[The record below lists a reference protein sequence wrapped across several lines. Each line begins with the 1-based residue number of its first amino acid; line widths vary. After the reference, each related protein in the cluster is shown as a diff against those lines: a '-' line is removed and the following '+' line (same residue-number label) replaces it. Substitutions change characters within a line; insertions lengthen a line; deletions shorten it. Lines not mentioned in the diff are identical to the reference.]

1 MPIPLPSVPDAFLG
15 DEVEDPSAPDDVV
28 DDADLEEDG
37 DGEEHDGDGS
47 ASYMLKPY
55 AGENMTDLLTNVA
68 GLNPKLAAAIEAIV
82 RQDSLDEAAKAL
94 LAYMAYGPY
103 SHRDALKDLK
113 EKLEFPEQ
121 FGFEYTDH
129 ETRGSDRMVR
139 VRDPRATGEIVLVL
153 NADTTGVYIGQVQD
167 MIRDTF
173 KVKFLSGAG
182 DAAVNDVAAPY
193 VAHVGE
199 THDVFL
205 TYSEYDDTITET
217 VTKDEV
223 LQGMI
228 VKIDP
233 VRGVMVSGQLPNGK
247 LFREW
252 LDCSRVSGFANEA
265 F

>member
-1 MPIPLPSVPDAFLG
+1 MASIPTPFVPDAFLG
-15 DEVEDPSAPDDVV
+15 DEGEDPSVTEKDV
-28 DDADLEEDG
+28 EDE
-37 DGEEHDGDGS
+37 DGEEHDGGS
-47 ASYMLKPY
+47 PGNFMLKPY
-55 AGENMTDLLTNVA
+55 AGETMTDLLTNVA
-68 GLNPKLAAAIEAIV
+68 RANPKLAAAIEAIV
-82 RQDSLDEAAKAL
+82 GQDALDEAAKSL
-94 LAYMAYGPY
+94 LTYMAYGQY
-103 SHRDALKDLK
+103 SHRDALRDLK

-129 ETRGSDRMVR
+129 DTRGTDRMVR
-139 VRDPRATGEIVLVL
+139 IRDPRATGELVLVL

-167 MIRDTF
+167 MIHDTW

-182 DAAVNDVAAPY
+182 DAAANDVAAPY

-205 TYSEYDDTITET
+205 TYSEYDDAITET

-233 VRGVMVSGQLPNGK
+233 IRGVMVSGQLPNGK

-252 LDCSRVSGFANEA
+252 VDCSRVSGFANED

>member
-1 MPIPLPSVPDAFLG
+1 MAGIPKPPVPDAFLG
-15 DEVEDPSAPDDVV
+15 DEGGDPSSPEENVDDV
-28 DDADLEEDG
+28 DLEDEDV
-37 DGEEHDGDGS
+37 EEHDGGS
-47 ASYMLKPY
+47 GAYLLKPY
-55 AGENMTDLLTNVA
+55 AGETVTDLLTNVA
-68 GLNPKLAAAIEAIV
+68 GLNPKLAAAIEAV
-82 RQDSLDEAAKAL
+82 VGQASLDEAAKAL
-94 LAYMAYGPY
+94 LTFMAYGQH
-103 SHRDALKDLK
+103 SHRDALRDLK
-113 EKLEFPEQ
+113 EKLEYPEQ
-121 FGFEYTDH
+121 FGFEYMDH
-129 ETRGSDRMVR
+129 ATRGTDRMVQ
-139 VRDPRATGEIVLVL
+139 VRDPRTTGEIVLVL

-182 DAAVNDVAAPY
+182 EAAVNDVAAPY

-233 VRGVMVSGQLPNGK
+233 TRGVMVSGQLPNGK

-252 LDCSRVSGFANEA
+252 LDCSRVSGFANED